1 MAGRPF
7 CKGSETVGLALL
19 GGDRALQG
27 FFEPLDAAAAA
38 SRSAMK
44 AARVEAEAEAAS
56 AASAASGATTAAAA
70 SGATTAAAD
79 VAMQRKTAAA
89 GRAAAAHVLKQG
101 EWPQRYLALAG
112 ACRRAAECTEV
123 TLAASVL
130 KLQAT
135 FVLRSLPQA
144 LLDAADGGVF
154 AASMRP
160 GGSFSA
166 FWQSVLFGGAAES
179 VTLYCRVP
187 RAWRV
192 SLGGWDP
199 GCP

>member
-56 AASAASGATTAAAA
+56 AASAASGATTAAA
-70 SGATTAAAD
+70 D

-89 GRAAAAHVLKQG
+89 GRAAAAHVLMQG

-112 ACRRAAECTEV
+112 ACRRAAECTED
-123 TLAASVL
+123 TLAAAVL

-187 RAWRV
+187 RALRV